1 VSGDASRAFARKD
14 FRVVAC
20 TATPPCYDVH
30 MEKAQSGGQEKRGA
44 VGEVLAALLARQDL
58 QPAEAYGNKHNVGE
72 TTQGVSSELEP
83 VVG

>member
-1 VSGDASRAFARKD
+1 
-14 FRVVAC
+14 
-20 TATPPCYDVH
+20 